1 MLNDLTKMEVEGLF
15 SMQKRDSLP
24 YEESDNTWIM
34 VTVEMDPN
42 LTVYDRSVYTYFDLL
57 SDIGGLNGILMT
69 FACLL
74 LA

>member
-1 MLNDLTKMEVEGLF
+1 MLNDVTKMEIEGLF
-15 SMQKRDSLP
+15 SMQRQYSRP

-34 VTVEMDPN
+34 VTVEMDTN

-69 FACLL
+69 IVGLIIA
-74 LA
+74 

>member
-1 MLNDLTKMEVEGLF
+1 MLNDVTKIDVGGLF
-15 SMQKRDSLP
+15 SMNRRDSLP
-24 YEESDNTWIM
+24 YEEDDDTWIM

-57 SDIGGLNGILMT
+57 SDVGGLNGILMT
-69 FACLL
+69 FAGLI